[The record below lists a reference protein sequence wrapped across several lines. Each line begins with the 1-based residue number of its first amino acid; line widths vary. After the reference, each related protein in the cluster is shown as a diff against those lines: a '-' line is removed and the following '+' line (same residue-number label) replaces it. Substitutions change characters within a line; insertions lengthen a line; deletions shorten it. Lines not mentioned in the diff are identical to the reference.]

1 MTFHWFGI
9 QKRDQSKQWER
20 MEISRILVR
29 WHVAQIRVL
38 YIMILIIFYYLD
50 VLLSDVE
57 SNYCEASTAEKCSS
71 VVVQRPQLTNSI
83 VNCFSS
89 GGVSL
94 SRYSKQLIE
103 KGKSGNQKQLT
114 PSNSEQVTTM
124 RKNGNQLT
132 SSKFTCKNT
141 YTYTWYSHR
150 FL

>member
-1 MTFHWFGI
+1 
-9 QKRDQSKQWER
+9 
-20 MEISRILVR
+20 
-29 WHVAQIRVL
+29 
-38 YIMILIIFYYLD
+38 MILIIFYYLD

-57 SNYCEASTAEKCSS
+57 SNDCEASTAEKCSS

-114 PSNSEQVTTM
+114 PSNSEQATTIDV
-124 RKNGNQLT
+124 RLSDAESIDGETHTTEQCAIVAVPRFPQR
-132 SSKFTCKNT
+132 SSPVNCPSNFGSNT
-141 YTYTWYSHR
+141 LLLNIY
-150 FL
+150 

>member
-1 MTFHWFGI
+1 
-9 QKRDQSKQWER
+9 
-20 MEISRILVR
+20 
-29 WHVAQIRVL
+29 
-38 YIMILIIFYYLD
+38 MIIIIFYYLD

-57 SNYCEASTAEKCSS
+57 SNDCEASTVEKCSS

-141 YTYTWYSHR
+141 YTYT
-150 FL
+150 